1 MNRGESNIGWL
12 LPVAILLSACV
23 PAELDPRADL
33 PARLADPSPATRE
46 QVQQVVEKA
55 LGIPVMLADDVFS
68 SSSRLIIERKQHRH
82 LEQGLV
88 MGTDLSG
95 PGEQFVLMRNGDVC
109 LLVRAADQSRWPL
122 DVDCVAE

>member
-1 MNRGESNIGWL
+1 MSWGESNIGRL
-12 LPVAILLSACV
+12 LPAVLLTAC
-23 PAELDPRADL
+23 ATADSDPRADR
-33 PARLADPSPATRE
+33 PARLADPSPATCE
-46 QVQQVVEKA
+46 QVQHVVEKA
-55 LGIPVMLADDVFS
+55 LGMPVILADDVFS

-95 PGEQFVLMRNGDVC
+95 PGEQFVLVRNGDVC

-122 DVDCVAE
+122 TVDWVVE

>member
-1 MNRGESNIGWL
+1 MSWGGSNIGWL
-12 LPVAILLSACV
+12 LLAVLFTACAT
-23 PAELDPRADL
+23 PDLDPRADR

-68 SSSRLIIERKQHRH
+68 SSSRLIIERKHHRH

-122 DVDCVAE
+122 NVDCVVE